1 MTAAT
6 TMILKWLQN
15 DYFTIIV
22 VGEVIVNKS
31 FIPLFSYSGR
41 MYDKGLSSYKDPLN
55 KCFRFGGTFTPM
67 GHRVSEDFGLAISLF
82 YWCCVSV
89 QGE

>member
-1 MTAAT
+1 
-6 TMILKWLQN
+6 LQN

-41 MYDKGLSSYKDPLN
+41 MYDKEFSSYKDPLK
-55 KCFRFGGTFTPM
+55 KCFRFGGMEVP
-67 GHRVSEDFGLAISLF
+67 SLL
-82 YWCCVSV
+82 W
-89 QGE
+89 GIRLMRTLD